1 MIKQINIKL
10 LFFLILLP
18 NIVNSQ
24 VYELTFSYDASFGEF
39 KTKGTLEIIDDTKIH
54 IKEVF
59 RKQSINQSFD
69 VELFF
74 NENGVKKYTT
84 PDKGD
89 VSIRLTF
96 MKIDMGKKRQYSLMI
111 DRVDNFNKNKIT
123 SIYYMIKKE

>member
-1 MIKQINIKL
+1 MIIPML
-10 LFFLILLP
+10 
-18 NIVNSQ
+18 VNSQ

-39 KTKGTLEIIDDTKIH
+39 KTKGTVEIIDDTKIH

-59 RKQSINQSFD
+59 RKQPINQSFD